1 MIRRMKKYRYVLRM
15 FFQAWMFRVKIW
27 LRRTFGP

>member
-1 MIRRMKKYRYVLRM
+1 MKKYRYVLRM